1 LPAIIQMK
9 FTTKNSVIAHCIS
22 LTTGTVFIFVVLL
35 LTKWTNQMFGDTDS
49 PLLITGF
56 FFLFSLFVQFVII
69 KPTIDRW
76 TKKKKMTKDRFIL
89 LWLLLAA
96 ASGLNFGLGF
106 GIGFTDMLFNM
117 LKGTI
122 VFGLF
127 HATDLMIY
135 SKLTD
140 KNYGWQQRA

>member
-1 LPAIIQMK
+1 
-9 FTTKNSVIAHCIS
+9 
-22 LTTGTVFIFVVLL
+22 
-35 LTKWTNQMFGDTDS
+35 MFGDTDS